1 MAAGGLRIGT
11 FAGAPVIMDWS
22 VAILA
27 GYVVFSRLA
36 AGGAGALPGA
46 LVLLAAIFVSIL
58 IHEFSHAA
66 MAAAFKLPSK
76 AIMLT
81 FFGGH
86 VEFERKPEKR
96 WHDFVVSA
104 AGPLSNLALA
114 GLLFGLGAVTPQ
126 PTGGLGADF
135 LNQLFVL
142 NLLLG
147 AFNLLP
153 GFPLD
158 GGRMLS
164 SALSYVMSPPRARIV
179 AGVTGIGIAA
189 LAAWYGLAQG
199 LPWTMLIG
207 LLLVLAALAEIAAA
221 RRVLRGET

>member
-27 GYVVFSRLA
+27 GYVVLSRLA
-36 AGGAGALPGA
+36 AGGADALPGA

-58 IHEFSHAA
+58 IHEFAHAGT
-66 MAAAFKLPSK
+66 AAALKLPSK
-76 AIMLT
+76 AIVLT

-104 AGPLSNLALA
+104 AGPFSNLALA
-114 GLLFGLGAVTPQ
+114 GALFGLAAVNPQ
-126 PTGGLGADF
+126 PAGGLEADF
-135 LNQLFVL
+135 LNQLFIL

-158 GGRMLS
+158 GGRMLAS
-164 SALSYVMSPPRARIV
+164 GLSYVMAPPRARII
-179 AGVTGIGIAA
+179 AGVTGICIAA
-189 LAAWYGLAQG
+189 LAAWYGFAVG
-199 LPWTMLIG
+199 LPWTVLIG
-207 LLLVLAALAEIAAA
+207 LLLLLAALAEIAAA
-221 RRVLRGET
+221 RRVLRSET